1 MPRMAG
7 SAGKQ
12 KILSLDG
19 DGVMYWPTSVFLI
32 PCEKS
37 TFFR

>member
-1 MPRMAG
+1 MHAKNG

-19 DGVMYWPTSVFLI
+19 DGVMYWPTSV
-32 PCEKS
+32 S
-37 TFFR
+37 HSV